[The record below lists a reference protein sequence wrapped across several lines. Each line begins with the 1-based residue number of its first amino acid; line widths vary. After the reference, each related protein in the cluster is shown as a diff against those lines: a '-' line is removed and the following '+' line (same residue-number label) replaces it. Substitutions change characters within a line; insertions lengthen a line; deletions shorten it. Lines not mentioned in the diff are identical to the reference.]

1 VSTSI
6 EWTDHTLQP
15 GIYGCSIA
23 SPACEHCYAATMAHR
38 QAAMGNYPLV
48 TAKRGTK
55 GVHWTGEVRVDFDA
69 IAPAFAKLPKRKPA
83 RVFVTS
89 MADLFHADVP
99 WDFIG
104 EVFRHMAQR
113 PHLTFQVLT
122 KRPDHMAEWY
132 ATTQRGAKWPA
143 HIWAGTT
150 VEDQRRADE
159 RIPHLL
165 KVPAKVRF
173 LSMEPLL
180 GAVTLDMIAVELDG
194 LPGCVNALTGE
205 WWPAVGDADEEERNR
220 QPFGEGRI
228 DWVITGGESGRNA
241 RPSHPDWFRSLRDQ
255 CASAGVPFFFKQW
268 GEWAPSDDIDANSKA
283 DHRYAEQYAEDGGV
297 PRHRWP
303 DAPVRETA
311 RRLGK
316 GELGHDVSG
325 DTTVFRVGK
334 AAAGRLLDGVEH
346 SAFPEA
352 P

>member
-165 KVPAKVRF
+165 KVPARVRF

-180 GAVTLDMIAVELDG
+180 GPVNLSEWIERIDHCHDCRAENPPQGPDRCPECGHEFTLISTWGHAQAERYRS
-194 LPGCVNALTGE
+194 GE
-205 WWPAVGDADEEERNR
+205 RYNPDSA
-220 QPFGEGRI
+220 EGRADVAGTSPTI
-228 DWVITGGESGRNA
+228 SWVITGGESGPRA

-255 CASAGVPFFFKQW
+255 CAAAGVPFFFKQW
-268 GEWAPSDDIDANSKA
+268 GEHGPATDRWVDGVGWTRPGHPAYPWAT
-283 DHRYAEQYAEDGGV
+283 
-297 PRHRWP
+297 
-303 DAPVRETA
+303 APIE
-311 RRLGK
+311 
-316 GELGHDVSG
+316 
-325 DTTVFRVGK
+325 RVGR
-334 AAAGRLLDGVEH
+334 AAAGRLLDGIEH
-346 SAFPEA
+346 SAFPEVA
-352 P
+352 

>member
-1 VSTSI
+1 MTTSI
-6 EWTDHTLQP
+6 EWTDHTINP

-38 QAAMGNYPLV
+38 QHAMGNYPLV

-55 GVHWTGEVRVDFDA
+55 GIHWTGEVRVDYAA

-89 MADLFHADVP
+89 MADLFHEKVP
-99 WDFIG
+99 FLFV
-104 EVFRHMAQR
+104 ERVFEEMAAR

-122 KRPDHMAEWY
+122 KRPKEMADFAGW
-132 ATTQRGAKWPA
+132 GPIDWPA
-143 HIWAGTT
+143 NVWAGTT

-165 KVPAKVRF
+165 RVPAKVRF

-180 GAVTLDMIAVELDG
+180 GAVDLTEVNEGDG
-194 LPGCVNALTGE
+194 TYSNAFNGMNVNYDGSGYGMAGRDPATTG
-205 WWPAVGDADEEERNR
+205 
-220 QPFGEGRI
+220 I
-228 DWVITGGESGRNA
+228 HWVITGGESGPKA
-241 RPSHPDWFRSLRDQ
+241 RPSHPAWFRSLAAQ
-255 CASAGVPFFFKQW
+255 CHAAGVPFFFKQW
-268 GEWAPSDDIDANSKA
+268 GEWAPSDDIDANGKA
-283 DHRYAEQYAEDGGV
+283 DHRYAEQYAEDGGA

-316 GELGHDVSG
+316 GELGPDVSG
-325 DTTVFRVGK
+325 DTTVFRVGRS
-334 AAAGRLLDGVEH
+334 AAGRLLDGVEH